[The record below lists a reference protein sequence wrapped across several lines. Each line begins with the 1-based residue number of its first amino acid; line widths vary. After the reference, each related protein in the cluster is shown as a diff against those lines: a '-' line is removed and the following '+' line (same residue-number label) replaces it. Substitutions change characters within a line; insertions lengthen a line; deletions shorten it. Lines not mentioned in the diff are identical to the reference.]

1 MSSDQSIVSV
11 QDLSKVFRLGVGR
24 ARVREMLPWPLDRAA
39 QSLFPRWWAR
49 DTFQALE
56 DVSLTVR
63 RGSAVGI
70 VGHNGAGKTTL
81 LKIIASI
88 LAPTS
93 GEVTVSGRI
102 GALVDVLTGAHP
114 ELTGK
119 ENALLIGSIY
129 GVSRRKMESRID
141 EILEFAEVT
150 EFADTPLKRYSA
162 GMGARLGFATLTCLD
177 VDILLVDEVL
187 AVGDAA
193 FQQKCIRWLDDFR
206 EKGGTLLF
214 VSHNM
219 ALVRHMT
226 ERVVWLDHGRVAGD
240 GPTGSV
246 MVDYAKSMER
256 RDSAAPTHKKRE
268 VRRMMRSTGMHRW
281 GAGGI
286 RVGEVRIEDPSEI
299 GAGLEVA
306 ISYEGSEL
314 EQAIFCVGFVDETG
328 REIGAAASPALALE
342 TDTGQVTCEIRPVP
356 FRDGIYFPVIG
367 ILSPDGQIRDRW
379 RLDRAV
385 VVDRNG
391 QLQIGDSFGA
401 VDIEAKWDEGSVTE
415 SR

>member
-1 MSSDQSIVSV
+1 MSSDQSIVTV
-11 QDLSKVFRLGVGR
+11 RDLSKVFRLGVGR

-56 DVSLTVR
+56 NVLLTVP

-81 LKIIASI
+81 LKLIASI
-88 LAPTS
+88 MAPTS
-93 GEVTVSGRI
+93 GEIAVSGRI

-114 ELTGK
+114 ELTGR

-129 GVSRRKMESRID
+129 GLGRRKMESRID

-162 GMGARLGFATLTCLD
+162 GMGARLGFATLTALD

-187 AVGDAA
+187 AVGDSA

-226 ERVVWLDHGRVAGD
+226 DRAVWLDHGRVAGD
-240 GPTGSV
+240 GPTGSIL
-246 MVDYAKSMER
+246 VDYAKSMER
-256 RDSAAPTHKKRE
+256 RDTSAPTHQKRE
-268 VRRMMRSTGMHRW
+268 VRRMMRATGMHRW

-286 RVGEVRIEDPSEI
+286 RVGEVRIEDPSEN

-306 ISYEGSEL
+306 ISYEASEL
-314 EQAIFCVGFVDETG
+314 ERAIFCVGFVDETG
-328 REIGAAASPALALE
+328 REIGAAASPAIPL
-342 TDTGQVTCEIRPVP
+342 TTGKGEVTCEIRPVP
-356 FRDGIYFPVIG
+356 LRDGIYFPVVG
-367 ILSPDGQIRDRW
+367 ILSTDGQIRDRW

-385 VVDRNG
+385 VVDKDG

-401 VDIEAKWDEGSVTE
+401 VDIEATWDEGSVTE